1 MTYHIGIVFLICPV
15 VSFAVVTANYSDAEN
30 FRFENDPAFI
40 GNPYDWSGVGR
51 TSDGTTNREW
61 ATLLGENYFI
71 SAVHYHPTTG
81 ETITF
86 KDGNSLLSTT
96 YNYTVSGGFA
106 VSGTDLWIGYTN
118 APIDSSLKRYSIT
131 NTPADTLA
139 EVGLG
144 GSTLY
149 VTGDNVSGGPGEVTD
164 HVVGTNQAESWL
176 ESGTD
181 TFTIPESTLTF
192 TPNASFDQLITFENL
207 SGDTSN
213 TFTTHEAQIQSG
225 DSGAP
230 LFSFSGGD
238 LEIVGIGYAV
248 LTNVSANFIDTNG
261 PAGGNKDPLEARN
274 VSFYNYPG
282 SYESEIATAIA
293 LVPDSLV
300 PEPSSATLLLFSIFL
315 IKRRR

>member
-1 MTYHIGIVFLICPV
+1 MTRHIGIVFLISTV
-15 VSFAVVTANYSDAEN
+15 VSAASSTANYTNAEN
-30 FRFENDPAFI
+30 LRFEDDPAFI
-40 GNPYDWSGVGR
+40 GNSYDWSGVGR

-86 KDGNSLLSTT
+86 KGGNSLLSET

-131 NTPADTLA
+131 NSPANTLA
-139 EVGLG
+139 EAGLG
-144 GSTLY
+144 GSTLF
-149 VTGDNVSGGPGEVTD
+149 VNGDNVSGGPGEVTD

-176 ESGTD
+176 ESGSD

-192 TPNASFDQLITFENL
+192 TQSATFDQLITFENL

-213 TFTTHEAQIQSG
+213 TFTTHETQLQGG
-225 DSGAP
+225 DSGSP

-248 LTNVSANFIDTNG
+248 LSNVSANFIDTNG
-261 PAGGNKDPLEARN
+261 PAGGSKDPLEERN
-274 VSFYNYPG
+274 MSFYSYPG
-282 SYESEIATAIA
+282 SYESEIATTIA
-293 LVPDSLV
+293 LIPASFV
-300 PEPSSATLLLFSIFL
+300 PEPSSATFLLLSILL
-315 IKRRR
+315 INRRR